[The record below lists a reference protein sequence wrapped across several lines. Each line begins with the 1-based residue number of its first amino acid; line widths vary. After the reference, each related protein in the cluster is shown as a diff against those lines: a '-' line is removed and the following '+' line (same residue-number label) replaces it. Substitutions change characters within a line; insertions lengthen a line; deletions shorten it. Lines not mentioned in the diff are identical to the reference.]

1 MKILI
6 TGARGFIGQNLVAA
20 LMENSSHE
28 LYLADME
35 TTEEELSAFASDCDF
50 VFHLAG
56 VNRPEN
62 PDEFM
67 AGNYGFTT
75 LLLTHLKKQGNKAP
89 VLMTSSIQAL
99 LDNPYGK
106 SKLAGEEYLIAYGDA
121 EEVPVY
127 VFRLANVFGKWSRP
141 NYNSVVATFC
151 HRIPRNLPIE
161 IHDPGA
167 QLTLIHIDDLAEV
180 FLNALNNPPK
190 MARDGRCYVHKIHQ
204 ITVGELAEKLMV
216 FRKSRE
222 DFSCPYVGNELD
234 HKLYST
240 YLSFLP
246 EEDFS
251 YPLLSHQDA
260 RGSFTEF
267 LKTREFGQMSV
278 NVSRPGIT
286 KGNHW
291 HHTKV
296 EKFLVVAGTGII
308 RFRKIGQEEILEYPV
323 SGEVL
328 TVIDIPPG
336 YTHHIVNTGEIDMVT
351 LMWAS
356 ELYNPDKPDTHEL
369 EV

>member
-6 TGARGFIGQNLVAA
+6 TGARGFVGKNLIAA
-20 LMENSSHE
+20 LENKDGHE
-28 LYLADME
+28 LYLVDVE
-35 TTEEELSAFASDCDF
+35 TRDEELSRFASDCDF

-62 PDEFM
+62 PEEFM
-67 AGNYGFTT
+67 EGNFGFTT
-75 LLLTHLKKQGNKAP
+75 RLLSHLKKHGNKAP

-106 SKLAGEEYLIAYGDA
+106 SKLAGEEYLLDYAA
-121 EEVPVY
+121 LEAVPVY
-127 VFRLANVFGKWSRP
+127 VFRLPNVFGKWSRP
-141 NYNSVVATFC
+141 DYNSVVATFC
-151 HRIPRNLPIE
+151 YRIARNMPIE

-167 QLTLIHIDDLAEV
+167 QMTLIHIDDLIDV
-180 FLNALNNPPK
+180 LLSALKGPIK
-190 MARDGRCYVHKIHQ
+190 KARDERCYVHKIHQ
-204 ITVGELAEKLMV
+204 ITVGELADKLLG
-216 FRKSRE
+216 FRRSRE
-222 DFSCPYVGNELD
+222 DFSCPFVGDELD

-240 YLSFLP
+240 YLSFLS

-251 YPLLSHQDA
+251 YPLVSHSDS

-296 EKFLVVAGTGII
+296 EKFLVVAGIGII
-308 RFRKIGQEEILEYPV
+308 RFRKIGGQEILEYPV
-323 SGEVL
+323 SGERM
-328 TVIDIPPG
+328 TVVDIPPG
-336 YTHHIVNTGEIDMVT
+336 YTHHIVNTGETDLVT

-356 ELYNPDKPDTHEL
+356 ELFDPEKPDTYFL